1 MRSKRSERL
10 ASRFCAYS
18 SAVTPSIPGA
28 PSLRVAVG
36 EIDAAH
42 GAEEPWATNA
52 ATFDEEWCLGLTC
65 FGYDHVIAGGHD
77 HVGRPGHALT
87 QAIQIRRGGFGNP
100 IMASMPPPPRPARE
114 TGAGTITTIA
124 EPSAHESK
132 TLKFLQHTQ

>member
-65 FGYDHVIAGGHD
+65 FGYDHVIAGGPD
-77 HVGRPGHALT
+77 HVGRPGHALA
-87 QAIQIRRGGFGNP
+87 QAIQIPPGGFGNP
-100 IMASMPPPPRPARE
+100 IMARTSPPPPASRE
-114 TGAGTITTIA
+114 TGGETST
-124 EPSAHESK
+124 
-132 TLKFLQHTQ
+132 